1 MPLWG
6 EKLIYNTVLFHVI
19 QIHVLPNIM
28 VMGDFFFFFC
38 KFTIFIITNMIKF
51 IFHL

>member
-28 VMGDFFFFFC
+28 VMGDFFFFSQIHYFY
-38 KFTIFIITNMIKF
+38 
-51 IFHL
+51 HY

>member
-28 VMGDFFFFFC
+28 VMGDFFFFF
-38 KFTIFIITNMIKF
+38 FANSLFLSLLT
-51 IFHL
+51 

>member
-28 VMGDFFFFFC
+28 VMGDFFFFFLQIHY
-38 KFTIFIITNMIKF
+38 FY
-51 IFHL
+51 HY